1 MSYLRATIGRWDID
15 LASEEAREAFQKI
28 EDEGLQVFRRQPGF
42 IRYRLM
48 RADSHTT
55 IAVAEWESPE
65 LGKAGAQRYREWLK
79 SSGIAQKL
87 SLETYDGDIV
97 VAS

>member
-1 MSYLRATIGRWDID
+1 MSYLRATIGRWNID

-28 EDEGLQVFRRQPGF
+28 EDEGLQVFRRQPGL

-55 IAVAEWESPE
+55 IAVA
-65 LGKAGAQRYREWLK
+65 
-79 SSGIAQKL
+79 
-87 SLETYDGDIV
+87 
-97 VAS
+97 